1 METLD
6 LNKSFSF
13 PLFQVDQNYVTL
25 KDEIN
30 TTKILLHEEDNK
42 LSRAVTEVNDTMNT
56 KVRYLRIL

>member
-1 METLD
+1 MKTLD
-6 LNKSFSF
+6 LNKSLLWS
-13 PLFQVDQNYVTL
+13 LFQVDQNYVTL

-30 TTKILLHEEDNK
+30 TTKILLQEEDNK